1 MMKSPPIF
9 AISAGDSRR
18 PEFIQSFVM
27 DSIPC
32 TMKEQKRSCS
42 RLSASAGALEELA
55 HVLVLER
62 LEEALLE
69 LHVVV
74 PADERAVYVR
84 ALVAEVEHVL
94 EVVVGGLVPVRG
106 AVYDAYLLEAD
117 ENVLLNG

>member
-42 RLSASAGALEELA
+42 RLSAVQVRSRNLLMYWFLSVSKRRCWNSMSLFRQMSARYTSALS
-55 HVLVLER
+55 
-62 LEEALLE
+62 
-69 LHVVV
+69 
-74 PADERAVYVR
+74 
-84 ALVAEVEHVL
+84 
-94 EVVVGGLVPVRG
+94 
-106 AVYDAYLLEAD
+106 
-117 ENVLLNG
+117 